1 MCVCVFCS
9 KSVDTCTE
17 YTHHMYMRVWT
28 FAHCA
33 YVCMDAMIFK
43 AFLTTIHCSKSVD
56 TCTVCAFV
64 CMCMCLYTVSVHTY
78 IPFVY

>member
-1 MCVCVFCS
+1 MLLV
-9 KSVDTCTE
+9 
-17 YTHHMYMRVWT
+17 YMRVWT

-78 IPFVY
+78 IPFVC

>member
-1 MCVCVFCS
+1 MCVCVSICMLL
-9 KSVDTCTE
+9 V
-17 YTHHMYMRVWT
+17 YMRVWT

-33 YVCMDAMIFK
+33 YVCMDAIIFK
-43 AFLTTIHCSKSVD
+43 AFLTTIHCRKSVD